1 MPVDTAITPAPVTL
15 TRAPRGWQ
23 RVPATLSRVSAFAI
37 VEMQKLRRDRTE
49 LVTRMV
55 QPALWLLI
63 FGTTFSKLHVINTG
77 PVSYLAFLA
86 PGIIAQ
92 SALFISIFYGIQII
106 WDRDAGILAKLM
118 VTPAPASALISGKAF
133 AAGVRSVAQVV
144 GVLALAYVMGIGMTI
159 NPLRILAAM
168 AVVMLGSAFFAC
180 LSMTLAGLV
189 RSRDRLMGIGQAI
202 TMPLF
207 FASNAL
213 YPVDVM
219 PAWLHVLS
227 TVNPLS
233 YEVHALRALLIGTPF
248 NPLDVV
254 VLVVAAILGIAT
266 ASTLL
271 RRLVSVDHEYVTPPA
286 EFDSAGGYF
295 VVGSAPSRN
304 RYLRVTLRASIVSE
318 PRSHTPRRLTGL

>member
-1 MPVDTAITPAPVTL
+1 MTL
-15 TRAPRGWQ
+15 TRAPRGWH

-106 WDRDAGILAKLM
+106 WDRDAGILAKLL

-144 GVLALAYVMGIGMTI
+144 GVLALAY
-159 NPLRILAAM
+159 
-168 AVVMLGSAFFAC
+168 
-180 LSMTLAGLV
+180 
-189 RSRDRLMGIGQAI
+189 LMGIGQAI

-219 PAWLHVLS
+219 PAWLHVVS

-248 NPLDVV
+248 NPLDVM

-271 RRLVSVDHEYVTPPA
+271 RRLVT
-286 EFDSAGGYF
+286 
-295 VVGSAPSRN
+295 
-304 RYLRVTLRASIVSE
+304 
-318 PRSHTPRRLTGL
+318 

>member
-1 MPVDTAITPAPVTL
+1 MSVEGALGNPVPGRL
-15 TRAPRGWQ
+15 LRAPRGW
-23 RVPATLSRVSAFAI
+23 RRLAAVSSRVGAFAI
-37 VEMQKLRRDRTE
+37 VELQKLRHDRTE
-49 LVTRMV
+49 LITRMV

-63 FGTTFSKLHVINTG
+63 FGTTFSHLHVINTG
-77 PVSYLAFLA
+77 SVSYLAFLA

-118 VTPAPASALISGKAF
+118 VTPAPASALVTGKAF
-133 AAGVRSVAQVV
+133 AAGVRSVAQVL
-144 GVLALAYVMGIGMTI
+144 GVTALAYLMGIGLTM
-159 NPLRILAAM
+159 NPLRIVAAM
-168 AVVMLGSAFFAC
+168 AVVMLGAAFFAC

-227 TVNPLS
+227 RVNPLS
-233 YEVHALRALLIGTPF
+233 YEVDALRGLLIGTPC
-248 NPLDVV
+248 NPADFL
-254 VLVVAAILGIAT
+254 VLTIAAVIGIGT
-266 ASTLL
+266 AATLL
-271 RRLVSVDHEYVTPPA
+271 RRLVA
-286 EFDSAGGYF
+286 
-295 VVGSAPSRN
+295 
-304 RYLRVTLRASIVSE
+304 
-318 PRSHTPRRLTGL
+318 

>member
-1 MPVDTAITPAPVTL
+1 LPAVSVDQHCIEVTL
-15 TRAPRGWQ
+15 VRAPRGWQ
-23 RVPATLSRVSAFAI
+23 RIGATLSSIGAFAI
-37 VEMQKLRRDRTE
+37 VELQKLRHDRTE

-63 FGTTFSKLHVINTG
+63 FGTTFSHLRVIDTG
-77 PVSYLAFLA
+77 SVSYLAFLA

-106 WDRDAGILAKLM
+106 WDRDAGVLAKLM
-118 VTPAPASALISGKAF
+118 VTPAPASALITGKAF

-144 GVLALAYVMGIGMTI
+144 GVLALAYLMNIGLTI

-168 AVVMLGSAFFAC
+168 GIVMLGAAFFAC

-189 RSRDRLMGIGQAI
+189 RNRDRLMGIGQAI

-219 PAWLHVLS
+219 PRWLHVLS

-233 YEVHALRALLIGTPF
+233 YEVNALRALLIGSPF

-254 VLVVAAILGIAT
+254 VLAVVPVIGIAT

-271 RRLVSVDHEYVTPPA
+271 RRLVS
-286 EFDSAGGYF
+286 
-295 VVGSAPSRN
+295 
-304 RYLRVTLRASIVSE
+304 
-318 PRSHTPRRLTGL
+318 

>member
-1 MPVDTAITPAPVTL
+1 MSVDRACTPNPTL
-15 TRAPRGWQ
+15 VRAPHGFDRAT
-23 RVPATLSRVSAFAI
+23 ATLSRVGAFAI
-37 VEMQKLRRDRTE
+37 VELQKLRHDRAE
-49 LVTRMV
+49 LVARMV

-63 FGTTFSKLHVINTG
+63 FGTTFSHLRVIDTG
-77 PVSYLAFLA
+77 KVSYLAFLA

-106 WDRDAGILAKLM
+106 WDRDAGVLAKLM
-118 VTPAPASALISGKAF
+118 VTPAPASALITGKSF

-144 GVLALAYVMGIGMTI
+144 GVLALAYVMGIGLTV

-168 AVVMLGSAFFAC
+168 VAVMLGAAFFAC

-219 PAWLHVLS
+219 PGWLHVLS
-227 TVNPLS
+227 KINPLS
-233 YEVHALRALLIGTPF
+233 YEVDVLRALLIGTPF
-248 NPLDVV
+248 HLIDVV
-254 VLVVAAILGIAT
+254 VLIVAPVIGIIT
-266 ASTLL
+266 ASTVL
-271 RRLVSVDHEYVTPPA
+271 RRLVA
-286 EFDSAGGYF
+286 
-295 VVGSAPSRN
+295 
-304 RYLRVTLRASIVSE
+304 
-318 PRSHTPRRLTGL
+318 